1 MVEGIVGANL
11 LRAFELLHIVDLGA
25 RHLVGVLDR
34 ALALLLVPDRLRD
47 ALLHC
52 VLLRSRLLIS
62 VTLVRVLVTGYIN
75 QSSGTGRCVNSK
87 LTNCTLVSAR
97 IVYFIVTDCLWT
109 HLLGYHHLSLYH
121 FRTSHIRNTLG
132 F

>member
-1 MVEGIVGANL
+1 M
-11 LRAFELLHIVDLGA
+11 LHIVDLGA

-34 ALALLLVPDRLRD
+34 ALALLLVPDGLRD

-52 VLLRSRLLIS
+52 VLLRGRLLIS

-75 QSSGTGRCVNSK
+75 QSRGMGRCVNSK
-87 LTNCTLVSAR
+87 LTNGTLISAR
-97 IVYFIVTDCLWT
+97 IVYFIVTDRLRS
-109 HLLGYHHLSLYH
+109 HLFSYHHLSLYH
-121 FRTSHIRNTLG
+121 FGASHIRNTLG